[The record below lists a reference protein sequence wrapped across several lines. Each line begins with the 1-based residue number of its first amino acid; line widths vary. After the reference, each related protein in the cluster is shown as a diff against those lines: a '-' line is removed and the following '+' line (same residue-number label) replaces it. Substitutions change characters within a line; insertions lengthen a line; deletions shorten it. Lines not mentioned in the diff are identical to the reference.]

1 MPSGVTASTPTNLVV
16 GAGIALVDHAV
27 LGATIDDNVFRIE
40 RDYFT
45 PEINGVKGSLI
56 GTTYINRSE
65 GVLETGIPEISSDVW
80 SVLWPGSDAA
90 SSASLITED
99 GSRRIPTAD
108 YHDWELRVERLN
120 GGHFGFHVDNGLNL
134 GNIEATLGDSSVAA
148 PRAEI
153 HSFWDAADTDIAP
166 HRIVVT
172 SSGS

>member
-1 MPSGVTASTPTNLVV
+1 VPNGVTASTPTNLVV

-27 LGATIDDNVFRIE
+27 LGATIDSNTFRIE

-45 PEINGVKGSLI
+45 PDINGVKGALI
-56 GTTYINRSE
+56 GTDYITRSE
-65 GVLETGIPEISSDVW
+65 GVLETGIPEISADVF
-80 SVLWPGSDAA
+80 SALWPGSDAA

-99 GSRRIPTAD
+99 DTRRIPLAD
-108 YHDWELRVERLN
+108 YHDWEVRVERLG

-134 GNIEATLGDSSVAA
+134 ANLELSLDDTSVAA

-153 HSFWDAADTDIAP
+153 HSRWDAADTSIAP

>member
-1 MPSGVTASTPTNLVV
+1 MPNGVTASTPTNLVV

-27 LGATIDDNVFRIE
+27 LGATIDANTFRIE

-45 PEINGVKGSLI
+45 PDINGVKGALI
-56 GTTYINRSE
+56 GTDYITRSE
-65 GVLETGIPEISSDVW
+65 GVLETGIPEISADVF
-80 SVLWPGSDAA
+80 SVLWPGSDSA

-99 GSRRIPTAD
+99 DNRRIPTAD
-108 YHDWELRVERLN
+108 YHDWEVRVERLN
-120 GGHFGFHVDNGLNL
+120 GGHFGFHIDNGLNL
-134 GNIEATLGDSSVAA
+134 ANLELSLDDTSVAA

-153 HSFWDAADTDIAP
+153 HSRWDAANTAIAP